1 MRLPDCYIDP
11 LEVRYIMT
19 VDDSRIFELASPFR
33 YIGSRGTITVPAGF
47 TTDGASVPRVFWSIF
62 QPFGEY
68 FPAAVVH
75 DYLYSPRSMHLRLER
90 KTADLIFKEA
100 MYNLGI
106 GWLTR
111 GTIYQ
116 AVRLGGWRSYQT

>member
-1 MRLPDCYIDP
+1 MSLPACYPDP
-11 LEVRYIMT
+11 LDVRYLMT
-19 VDDSRIFELASPFR
+19 LDDSRIFELAAPFR
-33 YIGSRGTITVPAGF
+33 YIGSRGVITVPAGF
-47 TTDGASVPRVFWSIF
+47 PTDGASVPRMFWSIF
-62 QPFGEY
+62 QPFGSY

-75 DYLYSPRSMHLRLER
+75 DYLYSWRSAHLKLDR

-100 MYNLGI
+100 MFNLGI

-116 AVRLGGWRSYQT
+116 AVRLGGWRFYQA

>member
-1 MRLPDCYIDP
+1 MSLPSCYPDP
-11 LEVRYIMT
+11 LDVRYLGTMQG
-19 VDDSRIFELASPFR
+19 SRVFELAAPFR

-47 TTDGASVPRVFWSIF
+47 PTDGASVPRMFWSVF
-62 QPFGEY
+62 QPFGSY

-75 DYLYSPRSMHLRLER
+75 DYLYSCRSVWLKIDR
-90 KTADLIFKEA
+90 KTADLIFLEA
-100 MYNLGI
+100 MHNLGI

-116 AVRLGGWRSYQT
+116 AVRLGGWAAFHI